1 MILSEMP
8 LTLDASKQGLE
19 MFFKPYQVEALRVLW
34 KAGSEG
40 GNSKLIWEGVNE
52 SFGISRAAIIQF
64 LNAMVD
70 EELMEYDLATGKG
83 GQHRVYRM
91 ELSMTGL
98 SRRLAEIFTGRLI
111 DEYPDET
118 RLVIK
123 NIM

>member
-40 GNSKLIWEGVNE
+40 GNSRQVWEGVND
-52 SFGISRAAIIQF
+52 SCRISRAAIIQF

-123 NIM
+123 NII